1 MANVHVFQHLIEVE
15 RLVNEGNDLIRTMR
29 ERGVEL
35 KRVELPISAL
45 VRAPLL
51 ALSWQLPDKKVW
63 NT

>member
-1 MANVHVFQHLIEVE
+1 MANVHVFQYLIEVE